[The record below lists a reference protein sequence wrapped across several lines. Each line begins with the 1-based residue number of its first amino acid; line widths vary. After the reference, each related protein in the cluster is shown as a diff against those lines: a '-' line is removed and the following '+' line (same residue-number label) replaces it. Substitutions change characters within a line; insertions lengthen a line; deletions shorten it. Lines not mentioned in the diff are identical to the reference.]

1 MSIANKNH
9 FQTPKVV
16 LEWLQFGTFLH
27 LLIKIAATT
36 GISMLLRGEWWPGL
50 LQTAFGVGAAVWT
63 FTAFR
68 SWKRAAQKLLRG
80 GV

>member
-1 MSIANKNH
+1 MTTFKAVAVAANIILGL
-9 FQTPKVV
+9 FAVMA
-16 LEWLQFGTFLH
+16 LY
-27 LLIKIAATT
+27 T

-68 SWKRAAQKLLRG
+68 SWKKAAQKLLRG